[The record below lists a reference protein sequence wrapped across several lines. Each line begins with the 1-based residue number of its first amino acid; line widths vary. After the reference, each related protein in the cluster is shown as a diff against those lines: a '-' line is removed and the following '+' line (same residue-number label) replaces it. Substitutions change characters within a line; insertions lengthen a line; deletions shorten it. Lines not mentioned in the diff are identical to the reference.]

1 MPSTINFY
9 LSSTMIRLFT
19 PLLVIFCS
27 FNLHASPP
35 KSNANSIGV
44 IWHKLSIH
52 SQNTGHK
59 IHMLG
64 VDNGEGS
71 AKGFKKNIAAIDSLL
86 DQLVSK
92 GVLKKQQ
99 FILKPQLDLEESL
112 IVAVAKLIEKAAPQ
126 YGYYVVREMMDVGAR
141 QLLKEFDED
150 APVILNVRMPE
161 KLLEEFA
168 ALLNKSG
175 FKK

>member
-1 MPSTINFY
+1 MT
-9 LSSTMIRLFT
+9 RLT
-19 PLLVIFCS
+19 TSLLVIFCS
-27 FNLHASPP
+27 VNLNAAPQKTISNELSP
-35 KSNANSIGV
+35 
-44 IWHKLSIH
+44 IWLKLSIH
-52 SQNTGHK
+52 SQNAGHK

-64 VDNGEGS
+64 IDTGESGT
-71 AKGFKKNIAAIDSLL
+71 KGFKKDIAAIDSLL

-92 GVLKKQQ
+92 GALKKQQ

-112 IVAVAKLIEKAAPQ
+112 IVAGTKLIEKAAPQ

-141 QLLKEFDED
+141 QQLKEFDEE

-161 KLLEEFA
+161 KLLAEFA

-175 FKK
+175 LKK

>member
-1 MPSTINFY
+1 
-9 LSSTMIRLFT
+9 
-19 PLLVIFCS
+19 
-27 FNLHASPP
+27 
-35 KSNANSIGV
+35 
-44 IWHKLSIH
+44 
-52 SQNTGHK
+52 
-59 IHMLG
+59 MLG
-64 VDNGEGS
+64 VDNGESGT
-71 AKGFKKNIAAIDSLL
+71 KGFKKDIAAIDSLL

-112 IVAVAKLIEKAAPQ
+112 IVAGTQLIEKAAPQ

-141 QLLKEFDED
+141 QQLKEFDED

-161 KLLEEFA
+161 KLLAEFA

-175 FKK
+175 LKK